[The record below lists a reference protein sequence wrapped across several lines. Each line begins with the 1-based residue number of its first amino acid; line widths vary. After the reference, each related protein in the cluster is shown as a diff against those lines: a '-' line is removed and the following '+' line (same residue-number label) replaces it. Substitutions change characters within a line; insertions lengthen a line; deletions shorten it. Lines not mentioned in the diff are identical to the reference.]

1 MEEDFQI
8 RREES
13 VLSAGAAEPYDA
25 VVFGS
30 TGAVG
35 KEVVRSLARSEQCRS
50 VVAIVRCDAAFRV
63 SYTSRSSDNESKT
76 IYVVEAGLGF
86 YTSFIIGS
94 RILY

>member
-1 MEEDFQI
+1 MEKDFQI
-8 RREES
+8 RREDS

-50 VVAIVRCDAAFRV
+50 VVAIVRCDTAFRV
-63 SYTSRSSDNESKT
+63 SHIEAAAASLLKSD
-76 IYVVEAGLGF
+76 YVTEW
-86 YTSFIIGS
+86 I
-94 RILY
+94 